1 MSENDLEKSSDTD
14 DSVFEEWS
22 IGGSNGED
30 SSAEEANIEELN
42 IEEFKIEEQSP
53 DEPKK
58 KRRKGRLL
66 LQVAL
71 VITLSF
77 AVLIVIADI
86 AVIFGGK
93 KSTMDTAEEL
103 LQKDIRDMQAGN
115 AFLAEHGWL
124 VDYFYEH
131 GAGLMDSVT
140 DEDMEQSDFLFDDE
154 MLLIADT
161 FPREQLETFTPLQQK
176 LYAYHMFYKVYGD
189 FMVSAEYLF
198 IQQKT
203 VFIMDIRDGRE
214 GFLYQYADPSYTD
227 PEKRYQFTELGM
239 IRKDLAPSE
248 DTRKKLRSAASDE
261 MQFYEEKE
269 TEDGKYYMIGYAPL
283 KVDGENR
290 LILGIGV
297 DWTRQKS
304 LQDST
309 LYQVLNSLFAGFVLV
324 AGVLLIFL
332 HRAAVDP
339 AVKIQK
345 GVRDYAKNK
354 DSRAVVDQM
363 KTIRKRN
370 ELGVLAD
377 DIADMVTEI
386 DRYTAENA
394 ALSEA
399 RNRVETELSLATHF
413 QRELLPKGTMQT
425 DRFRLAASMDPAR
438 EVGGDFYD
446 FFLLDEDHLVFLIAD
461 VSDKGMSAAFFMAIT
476 KTMIKSRARM
486 GGKASEIIPYVN
498 EMLEENNPEGHF
510 VTSWIAIIDLRT
522 GEVNSCNAG
531 HDYPAFCMSEAGYV
545 IEKMPH
551 GTPIAFGLGAA
562 PVDYDFTMPH
572 GGRILL
578 YTDGI
583 TDAMRADGERFGA
596 ERLQQVLND
605 NRDLEDEELLAAIT
619 RAIREFAGDAP
630 QFDDMTMLSFTYL
643 KSEAATQKEESEEET

>member
-198 IQQKT
+198 IQQK
-203 VFIMDIRDGRE
+203 G
-214 GFLYQYADPSYTD
+214 G
-227 PEKRYQFTELGM
+227 
-239 IRKDLAPSE
+239 
-248 DTRKKLRSAASDE
+248 
-261 MQFYEEKE
+261 
-269 TEDGKYYMIGYAPL
+269 
-283 KVDGENR
+283 
-290 LILGIGV
+290 
-297 DWTRQKS
+297 
-304 LQDST
+304 
-309 LYQVLNSLFAGFVLV
+309 
-324 AGVLLIFL
+324 
-332 HRAAVDP
+332 
-339 AVKIQK
+339 
-345 GVRDYAKNK
+345 AK
-354 DSRAVVDQM
+354 
-363 KTIRKRN
+363 
-370 ELGVLAD
+370 
-377 DIADMVTEI
+377 
-386 DRYTAENA
+386 
-394 ALSEA
+394 
-399 RNRVETELSLATHF
+399 
-413 QRELLPKGTMQT
+413 
-425 DRFRLAASMDPAR
+425 
-438 EVGGDFYD
+438 
-446 FFLLDEDHLVFLIAD
+446 
-461 VSDKGMSAAFFMAIT
+461 
-476 KTMIKSRARM
+476 
-486 GGKASEIIPYVN
+486 
-498 EMLEENNPEGHF
+498 
-510 VTSWIAIIDLRT
+510 
-522 GEVNSCNAG
+522 
-531 HDYPAFCMSEAGYV
+531 
-545 IEKMPH
+545 
-551 GTPIAFGLGAA
+551 
-562 PVDYDFTMPH
+562 
-572 GGRILL
+572 
-578 YTDGI
+578 
-583 TDAMRADGERFGA
+583 
-596 ERLQQVLND
+596 
-605 NRDLEDEELLAAIT
+605 
-619 RAIREFAGDAP
+619 
-630 QFDDMTMLSFTYL
+630 
-643 KSEAATQKEESEEET
+643 